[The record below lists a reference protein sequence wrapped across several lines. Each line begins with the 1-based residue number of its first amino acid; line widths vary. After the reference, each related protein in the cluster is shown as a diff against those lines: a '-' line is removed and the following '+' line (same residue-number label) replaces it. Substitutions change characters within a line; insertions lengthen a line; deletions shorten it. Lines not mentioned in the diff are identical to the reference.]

1 MFIKKCFDN
10 FSTVKLL
17 KRVTLNL
24 FLFKLSDSPKQ
35 GPISLFVK
43 KIMLH
48 SNNRVFFLS
57 NCVAVSVLQKDQ
69 TFSQHA
75 FVIALRYYTKIERL
89 GFKTKQELIV
99 RHDF

>member
-99 RHDF
+99 RNDF

>member
-24 FLFKLSDSPKQ
+24 FLLKLSDSPKQ

-43 KIMLH
+43 K
-48 SNNRVFFLS
+48 NY
-57 NCVAVSVLQKDQ
+57 VALK
-69 TFSQHA
+69 
-75 FVIALRYYTKIERL
+75 
-89 GFKTKQELIV
+89 
-99 RHDF
+99 